1 MFPLL
6 TAGSYMSAADG
17 SSADGLFGASYRT
30 RPQPTEVLQ
39 GQTVTMSCSFDG
51 LADDDTVFWQG
62 GPEDKIIAFGR
73 TVPKVYRRHRITGDA
88 SRGEY
93 NLEITGVKLEDDGKY
108 SCYTDPKSAADTILT
123 VVVPMTGPPAVKGGE
138 LSVTS
143 GDQLSLTC
151 RASGG
156 HPAPRLTWLNG
167 THRFRTVDYP
177 EPCSDVVLG
186 SPRISRTVIYPEPCS
201 DVVLDS
207 PRVSRTEPGANLI
220 SWIRRDYPEKDA
232 SVSTE
237 DQSLEL
243 FLPRVTKWDHG
254 ANFTCRADQGFP
266 QLARP
271 KASSRILRVKYPPA
285 VSVPSPSV
293 HVREGEPASL
303 SCMVDSNPKA
313 TVTWR
318 KVGGAI
324 PILNMMRDHV
334 LHLPKVSRHDGGL
347 YHCDA
352 NNGVLPKGTGTVTLQ
367 VYYPPVIEATMEDQ
381 VTILYGKEDRYEMLF
396 CSPDRPSCDRGYHG
410 GPDPPLIE
418 ATMEDQVTMLYGQD
432 DQSLQCLA
440 DGNPKPHIRWRRKD
454 TSLYWDNPL
463 RFHRVRYDVQ
473 GTYQCVAASDGFR
486 EVTKDV
492 YVDVVG
498 KPSIQR
504 GQPAVTVAAGN
515 TARFHCE
522 ILADPL
528 PGRVSW
534 FRQSMRRRGEETVVM
549 ATEVGVS
556 ITENPVDD
564 GTSSTLLLKD
574 VGKSQE
580 GTYICQAANMFGEA
594 RREIRLQVF
603 DYNQRQLVIKGR
615 SVYIDCGEDRYP
627 VHARSQGGGGVRN
640 PPPPPHPHK
649 AQRNLAPALE
659 VPSSSG
665 KNPAIQ
671 KPGYG
676 HACSYHC
683 KRYVYRVTHKNLVN
697 RQQWITGHHLRIHGD
712 GWPGHFGGNS
722 RLRCGEEAVDLQGG
736 EASPASTSLGPLHGC
751 CALGPLR
758 ICCAESREEAGPWYE
773 RLRCGG
779 PGTAGVGRDPEAT
792 SAASGDKQWT
802 NVGLSYSELA
812 HAHATTLPPY
822 TTVERHRPDGEDI
835 RACAREDIPEED
847 IVPYTGCLP
856 MGVPTPPPKAAKG
869 KRHVRAP
876 SGEILGHASVREAPC
891 LLTESQADSI

>member
-1 MFPLL
+1 MTLAAKKLGLTPNFRWTPSTLFTEWTRLL
-6 TAGSYMSAADG
+6 LERDVRTPDRSSGSYVPDNLCRPPS
-17 SSADGLFGASYRT
+17 LFKVVAGASYRT
-30 RPQPTEVLQ
+30 RPQPTAVLQ
-39 GQTVTMSCSFDG
+39 GQTVTLSCAFDG
-51 LADDDTVFWQG
+51 LADDDVVIWEG
-62 GPEDKIIAFGR
+62 GPDHQTIAFGR
-73 TVPKVYRRHRITGDA
+73 TVLKVYRRHRITGDA

-108 SCYTDPKSAADTILT
+108 SCYTDPKSAADAILT
-123 VVVPMTGPPAVKGGE
+123 VAVPMTGPPAVTGGE
-138 LSVTS
+138 LPVTS

-167 THRFRTVDYP
+167 THRFR
-177 EPCSDVVLG
+177 
-186 SPRISRTVIYPEPCS
+186 
-201 DVVLDS
+201 
-207 PRVSRTEPGANLI
+207 
-220 SWIRRDYPEKDA
+220 DA

-237 DQSLEL
+237 AQSLEL

-266 QLARP
+266 QLARL
-271 KASSRILRVKYPPA
+271 KASSRILRVKCETLVFIQIQKLECENSRILRVKYPPA

-324 PILNMMRDHV
+324 PILKMMSQVGKTLSDQDELHRLWRDHVGIWPRYAGRGAPANRDHV

-352 NNGVLPKGTGTVTLQ
+352 NNGVLPKGTGTVTLL
-367 VYYPPVIEATMEDQ
+367 VYYPPVIEATTEDQVTILYGQEDRYEMLFCPPDRPSCDRGYHGGPDPPVIEATMEDQ
-381 VTILYGKEDRYEMLF
+381 VTMLYGQKDRYEMLF

-410 GPDPPLIE
+410 GPDPPVIE

-473 GTYQCVAASDGFR
+473 GTYQCVAASDGFQ

-534 FRQSMRRRGEETVVM
+534 FRQSLRRRGEETVVM

-564 GTSSTLLLKD
+564 GISSTLLLKD
-574 VGKSQE
+574 VGKSQQ
-580 GTYICQAANMFGEA
+580 GMYICQAANMFGEA

-603 DYNQRQLVIKGR
+603 DNSGSLVIICVSMTTAGLGILAGILVCVAVKKRWICREEKRAPPPLPSGRSLAAVSSGR
-615 SVYIDCGEDRYP
+615 SVSAVPKPGKRLGHGTNDSGVEDLELQELDGTLKPR
-627 VHARSQGGGGVRN
+627 
-640 PPPPPHPHK
+640 PPP
-649 AQRNLAPALE
+649 R
-659 VPSSSG
+659 
-665 KNPAIQ
+665 
-671 KPGYG
+671 
-676 HACSYHC
+676 
-683 KRYVYRVTHKNLVN
+683 
-697 RQQWITGHHLRIHGD
+697 
-712 GWPGHFGGNS
+712 
-722 RLRCGEEAVDLQGG
+722 
-736 EASPASTSLGPLHGC
+736 
-751 CALGPLR
+751 
-758 ICCAESREEAGPWYE
+758 
-773 RLRCGG
+773 
-779 PGTAGVGRDPEAT
+779 
-792 SAASGDKQWT
+792 GDKQWT

-835 RACAREDIPEED
+835 RACAREDIPEEA
-847 IVPYTGCLP
+847 IVPDTACLP
-856 MGVPTPPPKAAKG
+856 RVLYYENFPELCEEIRDMGVPTPPPKAAKG

-876 SGEILGHASVREAPC
+876 SGETPGMPACVRLRVC
-891 LLTESQADSI
+891 